1 MTRVPSMTPAADS
14 SGSATFSAS
23 SDPTGSTGR
32 PGSTAGAPSELWRW
46 SARALSE
53 ALRRREVSAR
63 EALQAHHDRIDAVN
77 PQLNAVVIEDREGAQ
92 RRAAEADERA
102 AALGSRAVEE
112 LPRLHGLPMTHKD
125 THLVAGIRSTSGS
138 RLTDVV
144 PTTDD
149 LIVARLRAAG
159 VNPTGKNNV
168 PEFAAG
174 SHTFND
180 LFGATGNPYAPDLSC
195 GGSSGGAAVTL
206 ATGIQ
211 TLADGS
217 DMGGSLRNPA
227 AFCNVVG
234 YRPYLGLV
242 PLVPT
247 RDAWAWL
254 ARTGPMAREVA
265 DIALAMTVLT
275 GPDGRI
281 AYDCP
286 VVAEEF
292 DPLVEASVDP
302 SARPLAGL
310 RIGFTLDFGLGVP
323 LDAEVA
329 RVVGEQRAVFEALG
343 ARVDDTCPN
352 LRTADLVFDAA
363 RAIDMAIKLRELVT
377 RHPDG
382 VKPEVRWNVEHGRQ
396 LTGDELMD
404 ATLARTRLRSEL
416 DRWFSRYDVL
426 VAPTSQVL
434 PFPFDQRYPQVIAG
448 QEMGS
453 YVEWMRSCTL
463 VSAMGGP
470 AVSMPAGF
478 GRGADGRELPV
489 GLQIVGREGA
499 EVGVLRI
506 AQAYEAATR
515 HVDRR
520 PELG

>member
-1 MTRVPSMTPAADS
+1 MPGVAKVPGMTPTAAG
-14 SGSATFSAS
+14 SGSGTRSG
-23 SDPTGSTGR
+23 SDSD
-32 PGSTAGAPSELWRW
+32 PSELWRW
-46 SARALSE
+46 SARDLSA

-63 EALQAHHDRIDAVN
+63 EALDAHFARIDAVN
-77 PQLNAVVIEDREGAQ
+77 PQLNAVVIEDREGA
-92 RRAAEADERA
+92 RERAAQADERS
-102 AALGSRAVEE
+102 AALGDARADE
-112 LPRLHGLPMTHKD
+112 LPPLHGLPMTHKD
-125 THLVAGIRSTSGS
+125 THNVAGIRSTSGS
-138 RLTDVV
+138 KLTDVV
-144 PTTDD
+144 PAADD

-195 GGSSGGAAVTL
+195 GGSSGGAGVAV

-211 TLADGS
+211 SLADGS

-234 YRPYLGLV
+234 FRPSLGVV

-275 GPDGRI
+275 GPDARI

-286 VVAEEF
+286 VAADAF
-292 DPLVEASVDP
+292 APLIEASADP
-302 SARPLAGL
+302 DARPLEGV

-343 ARVDDTCPN
+343 ARVDDVAPN

-382 VKPEVRWNVEHGRQ
+382 VKPEVRWNVQHGQQ
-396 LTGDELMD
+396 LTGHELMD
-404 ATLARTRLRSEL
+404 ATLARTRLRGEL
-416 DRWFSRYDVL
+416 ERWFSRYDVL

-434 PFPFDQRYPQVIAG
+434 PFPFDQRYPEVIAG
-448 QEMGS
+448 QQMGS

-470 AVSMPAGF
+470 AISMPAGF
-478 GRGADGRELPV
+478 GRAADGRELPV
-489 GLQIVGREGA
+489 GLQIAGRHGA
-499 EVGVLRI
+499 DVEVLRI
-506 AQAYEAATR
+506 ARAYEAATR

-520 PELG
+520 PDVG